1 LNGVGVKTAGG
12 NVMLGL
18 ADPWIAAV
26 YILCIA
32 AAALC
37 VGWGLVNWN
46 RKETD
51 EPESEIR
58 RWAEEEDRVEKE
70 L

>member
-1 LNGVGVKTAGG
+1 
-12 NVMLGL
+12 MLGL

-46 RKETD
+46 RKESD

-58 RWAEEEDRVEKE
+58 RWAEEEDRVEEE

>member
-1 LNGVGVKTAGG
+1 MMG
-12 NVMLGL
+12 M

-32 AAALC
+32 ASLLC
-37 VGWGLVNWN
+37 VGWGITHWN
-46 RKETD
+46 NDEPD
-51 EPESEIR
+51 EPEGEIR
-58 RWAEEEDRVEKE
+58 HWAEEEDRVEQE